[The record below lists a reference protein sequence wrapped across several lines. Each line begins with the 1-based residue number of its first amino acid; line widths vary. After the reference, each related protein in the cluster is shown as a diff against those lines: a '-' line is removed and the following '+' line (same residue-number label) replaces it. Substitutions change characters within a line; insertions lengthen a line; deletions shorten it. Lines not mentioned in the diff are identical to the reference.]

1 MAASVA
7 DAVNPNGI
15 KTILDNSLSTFPTK
29 GNAVFNSAAK
39 VYSKTLL
46 IVLFYAIEL
55 YVHSSTISKSFTK
68 L

>member
-15 KTILDNSLSTFPTK
+15 KTILDNPLSTFPIK
-29 GNAVFNSAAK
+29 GNVVLNSAAK

-46 IVLFYAIEL
+46 IVLFYVIEF
-55 YVHSSTISKSFTK
+55 YVCS
-68 L
+68 

>member
-15 KTILDNSLSTFPTK
+15 KTILDNPLSTFPIK
-29 GNAVFNSAAK
+29 DNAVFNSAAK

-46 IVLFYAIEL
+46 IVSFYVIEF
-55 YVHSSTISKSFTK
+55 YIRS
-68 L
+68 

>member
-15 KTILDNSLSTFPTK
+15 KTILDNPLSTFPIK
-29 GNAVFNSAAK
+29 GNAVSNSAAK

-46 IVLFYAIEL
+46 IVLFYVIEF
-55 YVHSSTISKSFTK
+55 YVRS
-68 L
+68 